1 MGIIGINHVSY
12 TLTEL
17 TIHSVLAVGITTVGF
32 FLDLIL
38 LRGTP
43 TNKISKVI
51 HVAAFSSSFWLVT
64 ILLGLLTNSIFGKN
78 SDFVTYCLGGM
89 FIASGLRYGIF
100 VSVFGSRMLRSIL
113 IAFVLPVVFF
123 TSILPYSYSFILQE
137 HLSVLIMGSTI
148 FTIGVVWS
156 ILADRAGYPNLKS
169 TFSVL
174 QAFLSAWTENKQE
187 KMEEIFESRSSV
199 DEIRTRMMKFEREGD
214 KQVFVVLPDIHPGPF
229 NPIGGSNL
237 PQKLFNFFENNAIVL
252 HSISDHSKNLPTTA
266 EVNKYLD
273 SLKNSVLKNS
283 GNECTLPLITKSN
296 DFTLTCIG
304 FKTSVLMI
312 ISKDSGMEDLPYSII
327 EKIEQ
332 FAKELGF
339 SDIMIVDA
347 HNALGNKISYEEETA
362 LTALALT
369 SLEKLEGKQY
379 YTYEIGYSNSLT
391 SAFRIIELG
400 GAGIGVLNLLINTE
414 DHLIGWSDSNNLVN
428 GLRIRILRE
437 LNKAGINMLEICSS
451 DTHSSSGKRTRQG
464 YYALGNV
471 TNDKDIIRAFSE
483 ISSKA
488 MSKTTPSSFSYLDS
502 YSQIKL
508 MGRDQ
513 FDYYAT
519 ALNRSMKITKVSLT
533 ITVIFYITMLVIS

>member
-17 TIHSVLAVGITTVGF
+17 TIHSVLAVGITTIGF
-32 FLDLIL
+32 FLDLFL

-64 ILLGLLTNSIFGKN
+64 ILLGLLTNSIFDKN
-78 SDFVTYCLGGM
+78 SDIITYCLGGM

-123 TSILPYSYSFILQE
+123 INILPYSYSFILQE
-137 HLSVLIMGSTI
+137 HLTVLIMGSTI

-156 ILADRAGYPNLKS
+156 IMADRAGCPNLKS

-199 DEIRTRMMKFEREGD
+199 DVIRTRMMKFERKGD

-237 PQKLFNFFENNAIVL
+237 PQQLFNFFENNAIVL

-266 EVNKYLD
+266 EVNKYLN

-296 DFTLTCIG
+296 NFTLTCIG
-304 FKTSVLMI
+304 FKTSVLVI

-339 SDIMIVDA
+339 SDIMIVDG
-347 HNALGNKISYEEETA
+347 HNALGNKISNEEESS

-369 SLEKLEGKQY
+369 SLEKLVGKQY

-391 SAFRIIELG
+391 SGFRIVELG
-400 GAGIGVLNLLINTE
+400 GAGIGVFNLRINNE

-471 TNDKDIIRAFSE
+471 TKDEDIIKAFSE

-488 MSKTTPSSFSYLDS
+488 MSKTSPSSFSYLDS

-513 FDYYAT
+513 FDNYAT
-519 ALNRSMKITKVSLT
+519 ALNKSMNITKVSLA
-533 ITVIFYITMLVIS
+533 ITVIFYIAMLVIS